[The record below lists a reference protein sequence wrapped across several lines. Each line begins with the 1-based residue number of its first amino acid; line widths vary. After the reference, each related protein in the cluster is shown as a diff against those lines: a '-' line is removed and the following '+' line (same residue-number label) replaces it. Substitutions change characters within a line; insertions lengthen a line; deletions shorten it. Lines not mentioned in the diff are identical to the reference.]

1 MKIKAGKYYTT
12 RDGRKVGPMEEFKVD
27 SWCGFVD
34 PDSGLVFCKNG
45 NHGDGDDPIRPVI
58 QNVPNLD
65 LVAEWK
71 DENNTSGPTLSGD
84 TIDYIAIDSLK
95 WHYNEGKND
104 MEPLQKEAF
113 EIVLRYYGVN
123 L

>member
-1 MKIKAGKYYTT
+1 MKIEAGKCYIT

-34 PDSGLVFCKNG
+34 TFSGFVFCKNG
-45 NHGDGDDPIRPVI
+45 NHGDGDDPINPILRNQPS
-58 QNVPNLD
+58 LD
-65 LVAEWK
+65 IVSEWK
-71 DENNTSGPTLSGD
+71 DKTTTSGPTLSGD
-84 TIDYIAIDSLK
+84 TIDRIAIDSLK

-113 EIVLRYYGVN
+113 KIVLRYYGVN